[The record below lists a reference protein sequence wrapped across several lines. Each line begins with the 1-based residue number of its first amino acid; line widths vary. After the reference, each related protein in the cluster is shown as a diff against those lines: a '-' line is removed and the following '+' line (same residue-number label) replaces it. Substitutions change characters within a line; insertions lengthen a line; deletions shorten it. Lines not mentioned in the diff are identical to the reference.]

1 MIDCHDLTM
10 FLRLYNEAFH
20 NLYSSPN
27 IFRMI
32 KSRKIC
38 VAEHVTRMAKRK
50 KIIGKSVGWVV
61 RLWRLMRIRDNDIK
75 IDVWE
80 MVRQRV

>member
-1 MIDCHDLTM
+1 M
-10 FLRLYNEAFH
+10 
-20 NLYSSPN
+20 
-27 IFRMI
+27 
-32 KSRKIC
+32 
-38 VAEHVTRMAKRK
+38 AEHVTRMAKRK